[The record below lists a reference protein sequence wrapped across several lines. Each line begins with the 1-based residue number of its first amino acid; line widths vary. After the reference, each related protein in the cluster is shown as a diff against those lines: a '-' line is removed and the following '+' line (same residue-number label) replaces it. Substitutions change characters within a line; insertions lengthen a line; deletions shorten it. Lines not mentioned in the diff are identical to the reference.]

1 VLPYVRCFLISVT
14 TEYYRQHYLMKQLT
28 YLVECVNHRKN
39 YRAIRNPVFNL
50 LDSTSL
56 LTWLDLRTLFKDIG
70 KAYKLRMQIAVA
82 MFGILVMVS
91 WLMFFGHL
99 IGYFPLKFIEP
110 DEWIVLVIVLL
121 DWSYPFIELL
131 CVGAYMNKET
141 GDQIKQF
148 NEIRFFIQRFSTD
161 HDLMV

>member
-1 VLPYVRCFLISVT
+1 
-14 TEYYRQHYLMKQLT
+14 MKQLT

-82 MFGILVMVS
+82 MFGILVMAS

-99 IGYFPLKFIEP
+99 IDYFPLKFIEP
-110 DEWIVLVIVLL
+110 DEWIVLVVVLL

-131 CVGAYMNKET
+131 CVGAYMN
-141 GDQIKQF
+141 
-148 NEIRFFIQRFSTD
+148 
-161 HDLMV
+161 